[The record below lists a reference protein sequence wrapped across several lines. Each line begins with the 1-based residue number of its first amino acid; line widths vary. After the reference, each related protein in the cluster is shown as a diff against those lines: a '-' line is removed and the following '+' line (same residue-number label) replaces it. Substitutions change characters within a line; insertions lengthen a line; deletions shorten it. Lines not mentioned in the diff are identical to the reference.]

1 MKKQNSSAA
10 GGMLLSLL
18 AGGLGTVLC
27 AVLLLI
33 PCAMLVSGGKMGE
46 NTGPLLILA
55 VCFLSALVGSLLAW
69 RRLRARAL
77 LLGLGSAVLAFV
89 LLLLLGLLF
98 WGGLPLGA
106 QMLSIFLALVLGGL
120 LGGACR
126 LLKKKRRK

>member
-1 MKKQNSSAA
+1 MKKQKSGAA

-18 AGGLGTVLC
+18 TGGLGTVLC
-27 AVLLLI
+27 AVLLLV
-33 PCAMLVSGGKMGE
+33 PCAMLVSGGKLGE
-46 NTGPLLILA
+46 DTGPLLTLA

-89 LLLLLGLLF
+89 LLLLLGFLF

-106 QMLSIFLALVLGGL
+106 QVLSIFLALVLGGL